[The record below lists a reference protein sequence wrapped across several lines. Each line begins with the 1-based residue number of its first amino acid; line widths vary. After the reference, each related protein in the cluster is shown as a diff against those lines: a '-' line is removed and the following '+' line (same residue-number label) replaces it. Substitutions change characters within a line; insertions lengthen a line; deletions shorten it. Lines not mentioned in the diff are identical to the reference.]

1 MTNNITFNENNNID
15 EMVSL
20 GIEQVPIIKLED
32 NTLLDYNEAL
42 KWISSYDIDDNKFI
56 PPVIKPHPL
65 PDRVY
70 QNLLVVH

>member
-1 MTNNITFNENNNID
+1 MIIFYSTDCPKCKILKKILMTNNITFNENNNID

-42 KWISSYDIDDNKFI
+42 KWISSYTE
-56 PPVIKPHPL
+56 VE
-65 PDRVY
+65 
-70 QNLLVVH
+70 